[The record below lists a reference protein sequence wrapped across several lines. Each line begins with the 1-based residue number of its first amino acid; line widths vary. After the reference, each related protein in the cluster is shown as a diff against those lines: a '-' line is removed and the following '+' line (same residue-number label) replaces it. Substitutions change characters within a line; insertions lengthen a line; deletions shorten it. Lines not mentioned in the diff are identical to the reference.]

1 VVMQNK
7 LHAQLSVSADTTRQ
21 EHTQCR

>member
-1 VVMQNK
+1 MQNK